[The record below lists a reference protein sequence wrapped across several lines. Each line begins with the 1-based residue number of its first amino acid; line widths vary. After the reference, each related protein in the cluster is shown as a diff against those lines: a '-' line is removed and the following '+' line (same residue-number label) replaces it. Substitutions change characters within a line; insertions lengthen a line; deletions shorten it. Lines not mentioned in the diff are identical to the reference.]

1 MRYLR
6 QKPVYSQVSNDLIV
20 TCLYVDDAFVV
31 VLLCLPLF
39 LKSSAGFAYGRYL
52 VIYYLYLLV

>member
-6 QKPVYSQVSNDLIV
+6 QKPVYSQVSNVLIV
-20 TCLYVDDAFVV
+20 TCLYVDGSFVV

-39 LKSSAGFAYGRYL
+39 LKSSAGFAYGNYL
-52 VIYYLYLLV
+52 VN